1 MGISGRHNVGRIV
14 NRFML
19 KEYALKC
26 RSQRIVESG
35 TSQHGVED
43 KRQIGNIECKDDA
56 DWVKHFRI
64 MEVYGTGDVHGRLG
78 RKF

>member
-43 KRQIGNIECKDDA
+43 RDRLEISN
-56 DWVKHFRI
+56 VKTTL
-64 MEVYGTGDVHGRLG
+64 TG
-78 RKF
+78 